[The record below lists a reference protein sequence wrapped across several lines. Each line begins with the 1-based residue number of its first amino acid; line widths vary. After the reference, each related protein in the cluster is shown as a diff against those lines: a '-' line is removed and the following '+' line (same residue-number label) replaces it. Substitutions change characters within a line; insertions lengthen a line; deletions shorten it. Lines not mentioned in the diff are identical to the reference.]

1 MGKIMILLQSSN
13 QPEFSQLSHFNGLL
27 NSALKGLD
35 KCLIKLACINL
46 NCLIWERDSGG
57 KYLQENGDHCQKPKI
72 EVPQNQKKHTQWMLM
87 PLQWLWK
94 KRGLIL
100 ADKTGKE
107 TMLYSCKLQKLLRKI
122 ISIWQKFSPLF
133 AQRDFDSLFVREK
146 KRRKQRR
153 VQEKTAHILQNKYM
167 SYLWFNFKWT
177 QETWSEIIHYKNQLC
192 CDLNIRISPQQARLE
207 PWDRLTAWINLK
219 IRLILLSLK
228 WK

>member
-35 KCLIKLACINL
+35 KCITKLACINL

-57 KYLQENGDHCQKPKI
+57 KYLQENGDHCQKSKI

-94 KRGLIL
+94 NEADSGWQNWKRNYAVFLQAAKNPQENHFNL
-100 ADKTGKE
+100 AE
-107 TMLYSCKLQKLLRKI
+107 I
-122 ISIWQKFSPLF
+122 SPLF

-219 IRLILLSLK
+219 IRLILVSLK